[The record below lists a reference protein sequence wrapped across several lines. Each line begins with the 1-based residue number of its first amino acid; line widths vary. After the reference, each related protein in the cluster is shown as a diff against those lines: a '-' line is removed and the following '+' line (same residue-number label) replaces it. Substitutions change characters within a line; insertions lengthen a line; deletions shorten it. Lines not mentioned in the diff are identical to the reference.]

1 MGHYTVYPG
10 ATPTTYI
17 SLVNLREGAVSE
29 IKTVPN
35 PMTVRIDDGKLYV
48 GSFSEPKMDI
58 FDIASLNKISTVTFD
73 DKIIIPVN

>member
-1 MGHYTVYPG
+1 M
-10 ATPTTYI
+10 
-17 SLVNLREGAVSE
+17 
-29 IKTVPN
+29 
-35 PMTVRIDDGKLYV
+35 